1 MTLSAARAALV
12 NCHVCSQLS
21 PTSILSHGHAHCPR
35 CGAPLH
41 LRKPYSIQR
50 TWALLLAAIILYI
63 PANVFPIMRVVSL
76 GQTQSDTILSGV
88 IHLWQ
93 VDMYPLAIIVFVAS
107 VFVPMVK
114 LMVLLYLLLSVQFK
128 WRHGLRE
135 RTALYRFTEAI
146 GRWSMVDVFVVSLL
160 AALVHLGQIA
170 TIIPGPAALAFA
182 TVVVLTMSAAMT
194 FDPRLMWDIFET
206 AQDPQ
211 GTTRHD

>member
-21 PTSILSHGHAHCPR
+21 PVSLLAHGHARCSR

-41 LRKPYSIQR
+41 LRKPHSIQR
-50 TWALLLAAIILYI
+50 TWALLIAAIILYI

-88 IHLWQ
+88 IHLWE
-93 VDMYPLAIIVFVAS
+93 VNMYPLAIIVFVAS
-107 VFVPMVK
+107 VFVPLVK
-114 LMVLLYLLLSVQFK
+114 LMVLLYLLLSIQFK

-135 RTALYRFTEAI
+135 RTILYRFTEAI
-146 GRWSMVDVFVVSLL
+146 GRWSMVDVFVVALL
-160 AALVHLGQIA
+160 AALVHLGRIA

-182 TVVVLTMSAAMT
+182 SVVVLTMFAAMA
-194 FDPRLMWDIFET
+194 FDPRLMWDIFDT
-206 AQDPQ
+206 PQNPQ